1 MTYGIVISSFNYGH
15 LAAHAIESVLSQT
28 RKYDKIWFVDD
39 GAGDCTHLEK
49 LYPQVEFV
57 FRESNLGIVE
67 NFNNMLS
74 RVDTDYVMFL
84 GADNWLRSDALAQLD
99 FKLMPHD
106 KVDILVYDIIVTGE
120 LKEEIRNIY
129 HASMFD
135 KDGDYHWTRN
145 GGHHGSMLYRTELA
159 KKVGGYANNR
169 TSSRTDED
177 LNLWDK
183 MRTAGATVRHINEA
197 LLYYRRHR
205 ENFNK
210 SVSYTHLTLPTILRV

>member
-120 LKEEIRNIY
+120 LKKEIRNIY

-210 SVSYTHLTLPTILRV
+210 Y

>member
-1 MTYGIVISSFNYGH
+1 MTYGIVISSFHYGH
-15 LAAHAIESVLSQT
+15 LAAHAIESVLSQN
-28 RKYDKIWFVDD
+28 RPYDKIWFVDD
-39 GAGDCTHLEK
+39 GAGDCAHLEK

-57 FRESNLGIVE
+57 FRKENLGIVE

-84 GADNWLRSDALAQLD
+84 GADNWLRSDALAQLEH
-99 FKLMPHD
+99 KLMRD
-106 KVDILVYDIIVTGE
+106 TTVDILVYDIIVTGE

-183 MRTAGATVRHINEA
+183 MRNAGAVVRHVNEA
-197 LLYYRRHR
+197 LLYYRRHK

-210 SVSYTHLTLPTILRV
+210 Y

>member
-15 LAAHAIESVLSQT
+15 LAAHAIESVLSQN
-28 RKYDKIWFVDD
+28 RPYDKIWFVDD

-49 LYPQVEFV
+49 LYPQVDFI
-57 FRESNLGIVE
+57 FRKENLGIVE

-99 FKLMPHD
+99 FRLTPHNN
-106 KVDILVYDIIVTGE
+106 VDILVYDIIVTGE

-210 SVSYTHLTLPTILRV
+210 Y

>member
-1 MTYGIVISSFNYGH
+1 MTYGIVISSFHYGH
-15 LAAHAIESVLSQT
+15 LAAHAIESVLSQK
-28 RKYDKIWFVDD
+28 RPYDKIWFVDD
-39 GAGDCTHLEK
+39 GAGDCYHLEN
-49 LYPQVEFV
+49 LYPQIEFV
-57 FRESNLGIVE
+57 FRKENLGIVE

-84 GADNWLRSDALAQLD
+84 GADNWLRSDALAQLE
-99 FKLMPHD
+99 FKVMRD
-106 KVDILVYDIIVTGE
+106 TTVDIVVYDIVVTGE
-120 LKEEIRNIY
+120 LKDEIRNIY

-183 MRTAGATVRHINEA
+183 MRSAGATVRHINEA

-210 SVSYTHLTLPTILRV
+210 Y

>member
-210 SVSYTHLTLPTILRV
+210 Y